1 MARVWRDGQKRR
13 VFEYRFFGTGSIEEK
28 VFQRQLSKEGLQGG
42 LFDAELAVQRCVLA
56 NRSWGMPAC
65 SSILLAL
72 RVGRVLADVPC
83 VPRPT
88 TGLPAHMTAYRLMT

>member
-42 LFDAELAVQRCVLA
+42 LFDAELAVQRCWNLERLW
-56 NRSWGMPAC
+56 NP
-65 SSILLAL
+65 
-72 RVGRVLADVPC
+72 
-83 VPRPT
+83 
-88 TGLPAHMTAYRLMT
+88 LPIAAPQL

>member
-42 LFDAELAVQRCVLA
+42 LFDAELAVQRCGRQAQRIWSNSSLTVCAYYLASYRASLTILNPSPVHVLL
-56 NRSWGMPAC
+56 STVSPQ
-65 SSILLAL
+65 
-72 RVGRVLADVPC
+72 
-83 VPRPT
+83 
-88 TGLPAHMTAYRLMT
+88 MT